1 MKVVD
6 IADEIYRELSYPN
19 DISIPVIGFWLR
31 TNIGSLN
38 NLIDTSFL
46 LNNSDLEISPAPSL
60 EEKSIFKKM
69 YLIHYYDILIRSVLG
84 ASAMDSVL
92 EVTSDGATVRK
103 INKNEVSKTY
113 LSLRRDHV
121 EELNSLVN
129 YFKQNKFEPIQIAGD
144 DTISEAFVGSLP
156 NRVQ

>member
-1 MKVVD
+1 
-6 IADEIYRELSYPN
+6 
-19 DISIPVIGFWLR
+19 
-31 TNIGSLN
+31 
-38 NLIDTSFL
+38 
-46 LNNSDLEISPAPSL
+46 
-60 EEKSIFKKM
+60 
-69 YLIHYYDILIRSVLG
+69 
-84 ASAMDSVL
+84 MDSVL

>member
-46 LNNSDLEISPAPSL
+46 LNNSNLEISPMPSL

-84 ASAMDSVL
+84 AAAVDSVL
-92 EVTSDGATVRK
+92 EVTADGATVRK

-121 EELNSLVN
+121 EELSALVT
-129 YFKQNKFEPIQIAGD
+129 YFKQNKFTPIQVAGD
-144 DTISEAFVGSLP
+144 DVIPGAFESSRL
-156 NRVQ
+156 NRI